1 MRPLSTVST
10 FASETHACDASW
22 TADKF
27 VSAIEW
33 RLIGSRNHPYLV
45 SEMETNDWK
54 WNFALT
60 LNEIASFVF
69 FLFCC
74 RLTTRSAPHV
84 RFACSHSMIYLLRG
98 TIESS
103 SSCYSKFKSFQQ
115 HIISTMFKHDW
126 LLIILCV
133 WCINPFTQI
142 ARISQIQTSIFHR
155 NGQYEKDDRQHC
167 FIAAMML
174 LNCNIDEVERRYRP
188 HWCQIN
194 IEE

>member
-1 MRPLSTVST
+1 M
-10 FASETHACDASW
+10 
-22 TADKF
+22 
-27 VSAIEW
+27 IE
-33 RLIGSRNHPYLV
+33 
-45 SEMETNDWK
+45 
-54 WNFALT
+54 
-60 LNEIASFVF
+60 NEILHWRWMRLLVLFFFV
-69 FLFCC
+69 LLPIDDTISTTCAFCV
-74 RLTTRSAPHV
+74 L
-84 RFACSHSMIYLLRG
+84 SMIYLLRG